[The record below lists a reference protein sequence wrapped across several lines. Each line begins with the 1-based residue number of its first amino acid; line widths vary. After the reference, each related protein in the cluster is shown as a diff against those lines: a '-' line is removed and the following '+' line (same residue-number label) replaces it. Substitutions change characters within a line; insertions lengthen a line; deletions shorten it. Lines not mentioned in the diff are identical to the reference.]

1 MTGRAARL
9 ASGGLLAAAIALAA
23 FLRLDALGDPSYW
36 LDEILHQQLM
46 MQFAALPWWRWLGR
60 LHEEHAGLYYVTQLA
75 TRLVGTDEGAGRL
88 AAALF
93 GIATIPVTWRLVEF
107 LGVPRGS
114 SEFLGSSV
122 PRFLGSSGA
131 SAAAAV
137 AAILLAV
144 SPLHVYYSREARS
157 YGLLTLL
164 AASLA
169 LVLLRG
175 RSIAA
180 LCALLLAMLYTSA
193 VSATIVIA
201 AMLVA
206 ALCALL
212 SEERRRFDA
221 IAALCCALTLPLFR
235 VVYASRPVEETSWPG
250 FPPFDAHLALSM
262 MRAFSASA
270 FSEDVAGRAVIA
282 MLLFAV
288 AGAIALARSARRD
301 AIVLIGITLLPVA
314 VSIAALKALD
324 HFFAI
329 RYVMPAV
336 FGYVALV
343 AVGITA
349 VAQLAASPLRRW
361 RGPTAIAIA
370 GAITI
375 ITAAQLWRPA
385 RTEPF
390 RKLDWRAIAAV
401 LAEHARPEDIVLTAE
416 PWSDVS
422 LRYYLEQHA
431 RRPRIGN
438 VQDVI
443 MAGLIRDSQPAT
455 FLVTAGYED
464 SAMRRWMCGYP
475 MLAASPLESF
485 RLHYTSRT
493 SDFLRERGGAPQAR
507 ALAAALGTRGFTL
520 RMDESQFFGE
530 GWALHEGS
538 NQASFRWALGTRA
551 TLTFPRWGAR
561 DRVVRMSMMP
571 FNHASLP
578 PQTMRVSINDVV
590 IAQTTLAR
598 QWADLSF
605 AVPAARW
612 TDGWNTLA
620 FEFGRAHAPA
630 SLDPNAL
637 DARPLAAVFEWIAID
652 DAGAPRSRERD
663 RYLALLPRSSA
674 GSLINAK
681 TIWRDTEKLID
692 APLRREEVIPLLGR
706 LGLDPDDV
714 WPRVERGELRLENL
728 VESIGHGQDC
738 LDDATFLEQ
747 AFAIVIE
754 RDPSEAERADLM
766 RRIGEGSPRSEIVR
780 RLIRSSDFYRRYLV
794 H

>member
-1 MTGRAARL
+1 MGRHSEDAVTGRAARL
-9 ASGGLLAAAIALAA
+9 ASGGVLAAAIAIAA
-23 FLRLDALGDPSYW
+23 FLRLDALGDASYW

-46 MQFAALPWWRWLGR
+46 MQFAALPWWRWLGC
-60 LHEEHAGLYYVTQLA
+60 LHEEHAGLYYATQLA

-93 GIATIPVTWRLVEF
+93 GIATVPVTWMLVRF
-107 LGVPRGS
+107 LGVHRVG
-114 SEFLGSSV
+114 
-122 PRFLGSSGA
+122 GA
-131 SAAAAV
+131 LAAGV

-175 RSIAA
+175 RSLAA
-180 LCALLLAMLYTSA
+180 VCALLAAMLYTSA

-201 AMLVA
+201 AMVVA
-206 ALCALL
+206 ALCAIA
-212 SEERRRFDA
+212 STERRRFDA
-221 IAALCCALTLPLFR
+221 LAAGCCALTLPLFR

-250 FPPFDAHLALSM
+250 FPPFDTELALSM
-262 MRAFSASA
+262 VRAFSASA

-288 AGAIALARSARRD
+288 AGALALARTARRD
-301 AIVLIGITLLPVA
+301 AIVLIGMTLMPVA
-314 VSIAALKALD
+314 VSIAALKVLD
-324 HFFAI
+324 HFFTI

-343 AVGITA
+343 AIGIVA
-349 VAQLAASPLRRW
+349 VAQLVAFPLRRW
-361 RGPTAIAIA
+361 RAPAAAAIAA
-370 GAITI
+370 VITI
-375 ITAAQLWRPA
+375 VTAAQLWRPA
-385 RTEPF
+385 RTEPV

-401 LAEHARPEDIVLTAE
+401 LAQHGRPEDIVLTAE

-431 RRPRIGN
+431 RRPRIGS
-438 VQDVI
+438 VQDVV
-443 MAGLIRDSQPAT
+443 MASLIRDSQPAT
-455 FLVTAGYED
+455 FLVTAGYEE

-475 MLAASPLESF
+475 LIAASPLESF
-485 RLHYTSRT
+485 RLHYASRS
-493 SDFLRERGGAPQAR
+493 SDFVRERGGAPQAR

-520 RMDESQFFGE
+520 RMDEPQFFGE
-530 GWALHEGS
+530 GWALHEHS
-538 NQASFRWALGTRA
+538 RQASFRWAVGTRA
-551 TLTFPRWGAR
+551 TLNFPRSGAR
-561 DRVVRMSMMP
+561 DRVVRISVMP
-571 FNHASLP
+571 FNDPSLP
-578 PQTMRVSINDVV
+578 PQTLRVIVNDAV
-590 IAQTTLAR
+590 IAETTLAP
-598 QWADLSF
+598 QWAELSF

-612 TDGWNTLA
+612 QDGWNTLA

-630 SLDPNAL
+630 SLDPSAH
-637 DARPLAAVFEWIAID
+637 DARPLAANFEWIAID

-663 RYLALLPRSSA
+663 RHLALLPRSSA

-692 APLRREEVIPLLGR
+692 ASLRREEVIPLLGR
-706 LGLDPDDV
+706 LGLDPDAV
-714 WPRVERGELRLENL
+714 WPRVERGELRVEEL

-738 LDDATFLEQ
+738 VDDATFIDQ

-766 RRIGEGSPRSEIVR
+766 RRIREGSPRSEIVR
-780 RLIRSSDFYRRYLV
+780 RLIRSSDFHRRYLV
-794 H
+794 D